1 MKQKV
6 LIFVFAS
13 LFHLSGMAQTIT
25 GKIVDSK
32 TGESIPYANILIS
45 GADNLISNEEGYFSI
60 SEKND
65 DASILMVSYL
75 GYVGQQL
82 TIGTLKKQNN
92 IIKLQPGV
100 FELEDVD
107 VNKIKPN
114 ANAVMAKVK
123 ENIKKNHGVRPE
135 AMKKTLFMREFG
147 TFSPKKLDIEITKST
162 GFSKKAL
169 KEANADVA
177 SFTSKLMSNPPQEF
191 TDVLANYY
199 SGTVAGKEKPV
210 FTNKLEVVKATKL
223 KDENR
228 AVSIDNME
236 KMAANIFLKHLDTTK
251 YYRIKSGWFGSR
263 DTISL
268 RKDFNKKKK
277 KKEKRTELG
286 SAKTNLYGLLA
297 NNNVL
302 GSRLDF
308 ANQTDLYE
316 YTYEGAV
323 YSAQNEFAYVIGFK
337 PKKSKAKYTGKL
349 YISEKDFAVLR
360 ADYNL
365 AKGKTL
371 GGLNVKWLL
380 GIKASENVSNGTVI
394 YKQNASGEGYYLQYA
409 SSETGQYF
417 YLNRPLKFIELTD
430 EDKDVVAVDIK
441 VEGNMTEKVE
451 FLNIAQADI
460 ETSALEAIKEE
471 EFEYIRLKRYD
482 PKIWKDYTSIE
493 PLEEMKQFKVVEE

>member
-1 MKQKV
+1 MNKTLLV
-6 LIFVFAS
+6 LAIL
-13 LFHLSGMAQTIT
+13 LFQLAGFSQNIT
-25 GKIVDSK
+25 GKIVDAN
-32 TGESIPYANILIS
+32 TGESIPYANIAIS
-45 GADNLISNEEGYFSI
+45 GAENLISNEEGFFNI
-60 SEKND
+60 SEKNS
-65 DASILMVSYL
+65 DASVLMVSYL
-75 GYVGQQL
+75 GYVSQQF
-82 TIGTLKKQNN
+82 TIDVLKKQNN
-92 IIKLQPGV
+92 IVKLQPGV
-100 FELEDVD
+100 FELDDVD

-114 ANAVMAKVK
+114 ANAIMAKVK
-123 ENIKKNHGVRPE
+123 ENIKKNHGVSPD
-135 AMKKTLFMREFG
+135 AMKKTFFMRDFG
-147 TFSPKKLDIEITKST
+147 TFKPKKLDIEITKST

-199 SGTVAGKEKPV
+199 SGTVTGKEKPV

-268 RKDFNKKKK
+268 RKDYNKKKK

-286 SAKTNLYGLLA
+286 SAKSNLYTTLA
-297 NNNVL
+297 ENDVL
-302 GSRLDF
+302 GSRLNF

-316 YTYEGAV
+316 YTYEGAI

-394 YKQNASGEGYYLQYA
+394 YKQNASGKGYHLQYA

-451 FLNIAQADI
+451 FLNITQANI
-460 ETSALEAIKEE
+460 ETSALEEVKEK
-471 EFEYIRLKRYD
+471 EFEYIKLKRYD
-482 PKIWKDYTSIE
+482 PKIWKDYTAIE

>member
-228 AVSIDNME
+228 AV
-236 KMAANIFLKHLDTTK
+236 
-251 YYRIKSGWFGSR
+251 
-263 DTISL
+263 
-268 RKDFNKKKK
+268 
-277 KKEKRTELG
+277 
-286 SAKTNLYGLLA
+286 
-297 NNNVL
+297 
-302 GSRLDF
+302 
-308 ANQTDLYE
+308 
-316 YTYEGAV
+316 
-323 YSAQNEFAYVIGFK
+323 
-337 PKKSKAKYTGKL
+337 
-349 YISEKDFAVLR
+349 
-360 ADYNL
+360 
-365 AKGKTL
+365 
-371 GGLNVKWLL
+371 
-380 GIKASENVSNGTVI
+380 
-394 YKQNASGEGYYLQYA
+394 
-409 SSETGQYF
+409 
-417 YLNRPLKFIELTD
+417 
-430 EDKDVVAVDIK
+430 
-441 VEGNMTEKVE
+441 
-451 FLNIAQADI
+451 
-460 ETSALEAIKEE
+460 
-471 EFEYIRLKRYD
+471 
-482 PKIWKDYTSIE
+482 
-493 PLEEMKQFKVVEE
+493 